1 MVQRLFLAIKSVD
14 EIDLRS
20 HLANTPAIL
29 KTLLATPHTTAAW
42 GRKRSAKWAHL
53 IAAFKGESV
62 IHLEDGF
69 LRSYQPGAAQ
79 PALSLVLDHEGVHYD
94 CTRPSHLETLLNSPQ
109 LLPAQDQALR
119 SLLQHQLSK
128 YNHAPPLAEGLLRQ
142 HYAQQR
148 ERTAGHQPRTQETPC
163 QAVLVVDQTFG
174 DLSVVY
180 GAANAQTFQAML
192 QAALDEHPDATIFLK
207 THPETSAG
215 SKPGYLTHVPPHP
228 RVVVLRDL
236 VNPLQL
242 LAHMDRVYVV
252 SSTLGFEALLMN
264 KPVVCF
270 GVPWYAGWGATDDR
284 CPSSPAAH
292 RRTRK
297 RSVPEL
303 FAAAYVHYARYINPI
318 THQLGHIT
326 DVIPWLALQQQT
338 ARAWHGPQLKQRLV
352 FHGLRD
358 WKQAHMRSFFG
369 LHPTL
374 VAFDAPLQDGDQ
386 ALVWGH
392 ESSTANASLQHLS
405 NHWRVEDGFVRSVGL
420 GSDLIPPMSL
430 VLDQRGIYFDPNRPS
445 DLEHLLQHHVFSEHE
460 LQEAQVVRSFMVQ
473 HGITKYNLEP
483 LMHVNWPSAGRTV
496 LLVPG
501 QVEDDA
507 SVRLGCPGIH
517 TNLGL
522 LQAVRLAHPDAFI
535 VYKPHPDVRSGN
547 RAGRVALQ
555 QALQWADHVETQA
568 SVVSCIQACDAL
580 HTLTSLSGFD
590 ALLRG
595 KPVVTYGWPFYAGW
609 GLTTDLAAVSGPLNM
624 SANNAMHCVARR
636 TRRLSLD
643 ELVAGALLRYPLYWD
658 HQLQGATTCM
668 AVLQRIL
675 AQRNSL
681 QAQGRLAHLMHG
693 RARRLWRKLAY
704 LWQGFWRS

>member
-1 MVQRLFLAIKSVD
+1 MVQRLFLAIKSVN

-20 HLANTPAIL
+20 QLANTPAIL
-29 KTLLATPHTTAAW
+29 KTLLAIPHTTAAW

-53 IAAFKGESV
+53 LAAFKGQSV

-94 CTRPSHLETLLNSPQ
+94 CTRPSQLETLLNSPRV
-109 LLPAQDQALR
+109 LPAQDQALH

-142 HYAQQR
+142 HHAQQR
-148 ERTAGHQPRTQETPC
+148 EHTAGHQPSTQETPC

-180 GAANAQTFQAML
+180 GAANAHTFQAML

-215 SKPGYLTHVPPHP
+215 SKRGYLTHVPPHP
-228 RVVVLRDL
+228 RVVMLRDL

-242 LAHMDRVYVV
+242 LAHMDQVYVV
-252 SSTLGFEALLMN
+252 SSTLGFEALLMD

-270 GVPWYAGWGATDDR
+270 GLPWYAGWGATDDR

-292 RRTRK
+292 RRTRT

-318 THQLGHIT
+318 THQLGDIT
-326 DVIPWLALQQQT
+326 DVLPWLALQQQT
-338 ARAWHGPQLKQRLV
+338 ARAWHGPQLNQRLV
-352 FHGLRD
+352 FHGLRG

-374 VAFDAPLQDGDQ
+374 LAFDAPLQDGDQ

-392 ESSTANASLQHLS
+392 ESSTANASLQALS
-405 NHWRVEDGFVRSVGL
+405 NCWRVEDGFVRSVGL

-430 VLDQRGIYFDPNRPS
+430 VLDKRGLYFDPTRAS
-445 DLEHLLQHHVFSEHE
+445 DLEHGLQHHTCTQGE
-460 LQEAQVVRSFMVQ
+460 LQEAQQVRAFIVQ

-483 LMHVNWPSAGRTV
+483 ISAVAWPSQGRRV

-507 SVRLGCPGIH
+507 SVRLGCPGIN
-517 TNLGL
+517 TNLAL
-522 LQAVRLAHPDAFI
+522 LQAVRRAHPDAFI
-535 VYKPHPDVRSGN
+535 VYKPHPDVLSGN
-547 RAGRVALQ
+547 RAGRVAIT

-568 SVVSCIQACDAL
+568 SVVSCIQACDEL
-580 HTLTSLSGFD
+580 HTLSSQSGFD

-595 KPVVTYGWPFYAGW
+595 KPVTTHGLPFYAGW
-609 GLTTDLAAVSGPLNM
+609 GLTTDLAGP
-624 SANNAMHCVARR
+624 HTCWGRR
-636 TRRLSLD
+636 TRRLTVD
-643 ELVAGALLRYPLYWD
+643 ELVVGVLLRYPIYWD
-658 HQLQGATTCM
+658 HELKGATTCM

-675 AQRNSL
+675 AQRSTL
-681 QAQGRLAHLMHG
+681 EAQGRLHHLNQG
-693 RARRLWRKLAY
+693 YWRRLARKLRG
-704 LWQGFWRS
+704 LLLS

>member
-20 HLANTPAIL
+20 QLANTPAIL
-29 KTLLATPHTTAAW
+29 KTLLAIPHTTAAW

-53 IAAFKGESV
+53 LAAFKGQSV

-94 CTRPSHLETLLNSPQ
+94 CTRPSHLETLLNSPRV
-109 LLPAQDQALR
+109 LPAQDQALH

-142 HYAQQR
+142 HHAQQR
-148 ERTAGHQPRTQETPC
+148 EHTAGHQPSAKEPPC

-180 GAANAQTFQAML
+180 GAANAHTFRAML

-215 SKPGYLTHVPPHP
+215 SKRGYLTHVPPHP
-228 RVVVLRDL
+228 RVVMLRDL

-252 SSTLGFEALLMN
+252 SSTLGFEALLID

-284 CPSSPAAH
+284 CPTSPAAH
-292 RRTRK
+292 RRTRT

-318 THQLGHIT
+318 THQLGDIT
-326 DVIPWLALQQQT
+326 DVLPWLALQQQT
-338 ARAWHGPQLKQRLV
+338 ARAWHGPQLSQRLV
-352 FHGLRD
+352 FHGLRG

-369 LHPTL
+369 LHPAL

-386 ALVWGH
+386 ALVWGCDH
-392 ESSTANASLQHLS
+392 SETHTPTTRLCASTGPSSQSF
-405 NHWRVEDGFVRSVGL
+405 WRVEDGFVRSVGL

-430 VLDQRGIYFDPNRPS
+430 VLDKRGLYFDPTRAS
-445 DLEHLLQHHVFSEHE
+445 DLEHDLQHHICTHDE
-460 LQEAQVVRSFMVQ
+460 LQEAQQVRAFIVQ

-483 LMHVNWPSAGRTV
+483 ISAVAWPSQGRRV

-517 TNLGL
+517 TNLAL
-522 LQAVRLAHPDAFI
+522 LQAVRRAHPDAFI

-555 QALQWADHVETQA
+555 QALQWADHVEP
-568 SVVSCIQACDAL
+568 
-580 HTLTSLSGFD
+580 
-590 ALLRG
+590 R
-595 KPVVTYGWPFYAGW
+595 PRW
-609 GLTTDLAAVSGPLNM
+609 
-624 SANNAMHCVARR
+624 
-636 TRRLSLD
+636 
-643 ELVAGALLRYPLYWD
+643 
-658 HQLQGATTCM
+658 
-668 AVLQRIL
+668 
-675 AQRNSL
+675 
-681 QAQGRLAHLMHG
+681 
-693 RARRLWRKLAY
+693 
-704 LWQGFWRS
+704 